1 MLKVG
6 DYDIGLKMLI
16 VIVLL
21 LECASEVVIM
31 KIIFKLICDVAVKLE
46 FSFHRFVSFF
56 VEQCTI
62 FLYIVVHV
70 SL

>member
-31 KIIFKLICDVAVKLE
+31 KIIFKLICDVAVKPE
-46 FSFHRFVSFF
+46 FSFHRFVSF
-56 VEQCTI
+56 VVGQYTI
-62 FLYIVVHV
+62 FLYIIV
-70 SL
+70 LL